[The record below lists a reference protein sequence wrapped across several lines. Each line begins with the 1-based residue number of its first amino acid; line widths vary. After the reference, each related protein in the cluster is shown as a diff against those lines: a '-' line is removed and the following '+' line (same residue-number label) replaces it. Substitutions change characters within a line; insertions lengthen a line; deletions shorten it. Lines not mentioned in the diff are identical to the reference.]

1 MCSLYFGQKRLLHGL
16 RCTDIPWSTS
26 KTTFWMLI
34 TASRQVWSASSSA
47 GALFFSQRHSW
58 NVSDWWKSA
67 RDYGKVGVWGWLL
80 YETVESLLTA
90 TIFHPIR
97 QKIHTLT
104 LVLNL
109 STAATF
115 FHAQGGHCREVQQH
129 WKGAEQASSK
139 CERFWKLDWRGAY
152 LPPPNRALFYPLILI
167 CCLDSLPT
175 ELVGRSWWNIKQIHL
190 VWSRP

>member
-1 MCSLYFGQKRLLHGL
+1 MCLLYFGQKRLLHGL

-58 NVSDWWKSA
+58 NVSDWWQSA

-90 TIFHPIR
+90 TILYPIR

-115 FHAQGGHCREVQQH
+115 FRAQGGHCREVQQH

-139 CERFWKLDWRGAY
+139 CETKDFESWTGGVHT
-152 LPPPNRALFYPLILI
+152 
-167 CCLDSLPT
+167 CLLPT
-175 ELVGRSWWNIKQIHL
+175 EPYFTL
-190 VWSRP
+190 